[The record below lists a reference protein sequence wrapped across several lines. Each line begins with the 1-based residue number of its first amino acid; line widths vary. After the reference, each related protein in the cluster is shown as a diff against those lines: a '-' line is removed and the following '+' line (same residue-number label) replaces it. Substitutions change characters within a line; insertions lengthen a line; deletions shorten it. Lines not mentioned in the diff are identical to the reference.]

1 MIARAGIGYDK
12 IDLAVC
18 TANDVVVFNS
28 PNGLTHSTAVGAYF
42 FIIALSKR
50 YHIQERLT
58 RERRWDLGK
67 YAGGDDLAGLTL
79 GIIGLGK
86 TGIELAR
93 LMAPFRMRIIAYSP
107 HADPAKA
114 AQVDI
119 ELVGS
124 MDEVLKRSDY
134 ISLHGRLDQRTREM
148 IGEREFG
155 LMKPTAFF
163 VNVARGEMV
172 DEDALARVLR
182 ERRIAGAGLDVFHVE
197 PLPADSPLM
206 KLDNVILTQHS
217 ICGSR
222 QAGRATNQAVMQGM
236 LRIARGEL
244 PDNILNP
251 DVLDRPRFRGEAES
265 PQPQNAVWKGNPSM
279 KIDLEG
285 KVALV
290 TGAGQ
295 GIGEAIAR
303 DLASHG
309 AQVVYADMN
318 IDTAKASAAK
328 SPRAIPMLMD
338 VTKPNEVE
346 AGIARIQKECGRL
359 DILVNNAGINSGKE
373 FRVNID
379 KFSPEQWD
387 RVVKVDLTGVFLVS
401 RAASQLMVAQK
412 AGRIVNIASV
422 LGVVP
427 ARLQCAFTA
436 AKAGVVNL
444 SKTMAIELAP
454 DNILVN
460 CVCPGT
466 MEYVYVPGSPLKD
479 FQQRIL
485 SHVPLARPGTF
496 AGRRPRGCVPEVA
509 PESSY
514 ITGQTLCVDGGWTA
528 GGFFRDF

>member
-1 MIARAGIGYDK
+1 
-12 IDLAVC
+12 
-18 TANDVVVFNS
+18 
-28 PNGLTHSTAVGAYF
+28 
-42 FIIALSKR
+42 
-50 YHIQERLT
+50 
-58 RERRWDLGK
+58 
-67 YAGGDDLAGLTL
+67 
-79 GIIGLGK
+79 
-86 TGIELAR
+86 
-93 LMAPFRMRIIAYSP
+93 
-107 HADPAKA
+107 
-114 AQVDI
+114 
-119 ELVGS
+119 
-124 MDEVLKRSDY
+124 
-134 ISLHGRLDQRTREM
+134 
-148 IGEREFG
+148 
-155 LMKPTAFF
+155 
-163 VNVARGEMV
+163 
-172 DEDALARVLR
+172 
-182 ERRIAGAGLDVFHVE
+182 
-197 PLPADSPLM
+197 
-206 KLDNVILTQHS
+206 
-217 ICGSR
+217 
-222 QAGRATNQAVMQGM
+222 
-236 LRIARGEL
+236 
-244 PDNILNP
+244 
-251 DVLDRPRFRGEAES
+251 
-265 PQPQNAVWKGNPSM
+265 M

-303 DLASHG
+303 SLASHG

-401 RAASQLMVAQK
+401 RAASQVMVAQK

-466 MEYVYVPGSPLKD
+466 MENVYVPGSPLKD

-496 AGRRPRGCVPEVA
+496 ADVAHAVAFLVA